1 MTYVLNIIHICPNR
15 EEEQKVEEVIS
26 SDVGFGDEEFLGSLI
41 DGTIPSLAI
50 VKMKLVSC

>member
-1 MTYVLNIIHICPNR
+1 MTYVLNIIRICPNR
-15 EEEQKVEEVIS
+15 DEEQKVEEVIS